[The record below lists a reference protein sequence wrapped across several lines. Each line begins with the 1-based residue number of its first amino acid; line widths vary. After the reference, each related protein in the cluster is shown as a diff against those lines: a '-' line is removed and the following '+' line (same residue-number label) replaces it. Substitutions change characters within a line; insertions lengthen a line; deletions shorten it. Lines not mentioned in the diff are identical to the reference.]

1 MGGIAMDFPK
11 ELKYHK
17 EHCWVKVEGSR
28 ALIGITEHAQEELGD
43 IVYVELPE
51 RGSEMEQDESF
62 GTVESAK
69 AISELFAPASG
80 HVVDINADLA
90 DQPELIND
98 DPYESGW
105 MIEIEMSD
113 ISELNNLLSAEQ
125 YKKYIEEEKG

>member
-1 MGGIAMDFPK
+1 MDFPK
-11 ELKYHK
+11 GLKYHK
-17 EHCWVKVEGSR
+17 EHAWVKVEGNR

-51 RGSEMEQDESF
+51 RGADSEQDESF

-69 AISELFAPASG
+69 AISELFSPISG
-80 HVVDINADLA
+80 RVVDINEDLA

-98 DPYESGW
+98 DPYDSGW
-105 MIEIEMSD
+105 MVEIEMSD
-113 ISELNNLLSAEQ
+113 PAELNNLLSAEE

>member
-1 MGGIAMDFPK
+1 MDFPK

-17 EHCWVKVEGSR
+17 EHTWVKVEGNR

-51 RGSEMEQDESF
+51 RGTDAEQDESF

-69 AISELFAPASG
+69 AISELFSPISG
-80 HVVDINADLA
+80 RVVDINEDLA

-98 DPYESGW
+98 DSYDSGW
-105 MIEIEMSD
+105 MVEVEMSD
-113 ISELNNLLSAEQ
+113 PAELNNLLSADQ
-125 YKKYIEEEKG
+125 YRKYIEEEKG

>member
-1 MGGIAMDFPK
+1 MDFPK

-17 EHCWVKVEGSR
+17 EHTWVKVEGNR

-51 RGSEMEQDESF
+51 RGTDAEQDESF

-69 AISELFAPASG
+69 AISELFSPISG
-80 HVVDINADLA
+80 RVVDINEDLA

-98 DPYESGW
+98 DPYDSGW
-105 MIEIEMSD
+105 MVEVEMSD
-113 ISELNNLLSAEQ
+113 PAEVNNLLSSDQ
-125 YKKYIEEEKG
+125 YRKYIEEEKG

>member
-1 MGGIAMDFPK
+1 MDFPK

-17 EHCWVKVEGSR
+17 EHAWVKVEGNR
-28 ALIGITEHAQEELGD
+28 VLIGITEHAQEELGD

-51 RGSEMEQDESF
+51 RGTDAEQDESF

-69 AISELFAPASG
+69 AISELFSPISG
-80 HVVDINADLA
+80 RVLDINEDLS

-98 DPYESGW
+98 DPYDSGW
-105 MIEIEMSD
+105 MVEVEMSD
-113 ISELNNLLSAEQ
+113 PSELNNLLSSDQ

>member
-1 MGGIAMDFPK
+1 MDFPK

-17 EHCWVKVEGSR
+17 EHTWVKVEGSR

-51 RGSEMEQDESF
+51 RGADAEQDESF

-69 AISELFAPASG
+69 AISELFSPISG
-80 HVVDINADLA
+80 RVVDINEDLA

-98 DPYESGW
+98 DPYDSGW
-105 MIEIEMSD
+105 MVEVEMSD
-113 ISELNNLLSAEQ
+113 ASEVNNLLSAEE

>member
-1 MGGIAMDFPK
+1 MAMDFPK

-17 EHCWVKVEGSR
+17 EHCWVKVEGNR

-51 RGSEMEQDESF
+51 RGSETEQDESF

-69 AISELFAPASG
+69 AISELFAPVSG
-80 HVVDINADLA
+80 HVVDINDDLA

-105 MIEIEMSD
+105 MIEIEMSET
-113 ISELNNLLSAEQ
+113 SELNNLLSAEQ

>member
-1 MGGIAMDFPK
+1 MDFPK

-17 EHCWVKVEGSR
+17 EHAWVKVEGNR

-51 RGSEMEQDESF
+51 RGADSEQDESF

-69 AISELFAPASG
+69 AISELFSPISG
-80 HVVDINADLA
+80 RVVDINEDLA

-98 DPYESGW
+98 DPYDSGW
-105 MIEIEMSD
+105 MVEIEMSD
-113 ISELNNLLSAEQ
+113 PAELNNLLSAEQ
-125 YKKYIEEEKG
+125 YRKYIEEEKG

>member
-1 MGGIAMDFPK
+1 MDFPK

-17 EHCWVKVEGSR
+17 EHAWVKVEGHR
-28 ALIGITEHAQEELGD
+28 ALIGITDHAQEELGD

-51 RGSEMEQDESF
+51 RGADVEQDESF

-69 AISELFAPASG
+69 AISELFGPVSG
-80 HVVDINADLA
+80 RVLDINEDLA

-98 DPYESGW
+98 DPYDSGW
-105 MIEIEMSD
+105 MIEVEMGD
-113 ISELNNLLSAEQ
+113 TSELDNLLSSEE

>member
-1 MGGIAMDFPK
+1 MDFPK

-17 EHCWVKVEGSR
+17 EHCWVKVDGNR
-28 ALIGITEHAQEELGD
+28 ALIGITEYAQDELGD

-51 RGSEMEQDESF
+51 RGADTEKEESF

-69 AISELFAPASG
+69 AISELFSPVSG
-80 HVVDINADLA
+80 TVVDVNDDLA

-98 DPYESGW
+98 DPYDSGW
-105 MIEIEMSD
+105 MIEVEMNDPSD
-113 ISELNNLLSAEQ
+113 LDNLLSAEE